1 MRTFLIIIVILLT
14 PHSIEQK
21 LNHIQEQNK
30 ETNCLLR
37 VIAEGKQA
45 DENTCPSPD
54 TDTSIDTQDGE

>member
-1 MRTFLIIIVILLT
+1 MDIIIAVLIVIGFLGLGED
-14 PHSIEQK
+14 IKELAK
-21 LNHIQEQNK
+21 QNK